1 MDDDDSEQN
10 KKTKRK
16 KGTSNVLQ
24 RYVAYVS
31 DVLSPI
37 WLRRLIQINDGNHWF
52 ILGCRY
58 HFLFNFRVFLVILYI
73 TYETLIK

>member
-58 HFLFNFRVFLVILYI
+58 HFLFNFRVFLVMLYI

>member
-16 KGTSNVLQ
+16 KGASNVLQ

-37 WLRRLIQINDGNHWF
+37 WLRRLIQINDGNNWF
-52 ILGCRY
+52 ILGSRY
-58 HFLFNFRVFLVILYI
+58 NFLFNFRVFLVILYLA
-73 TYETLIK
+73 YETLIK

>member
-31 DVLSPI
+31 DLSPI
-37 WLRRLIQINDGNHWF
+37 WLRRFIQINDGNNWF

-58 HFLFNFRVFLVILYI
+58 NFLFNFRVLLVILYI
-73 TYETLIK
+73 TYEALIK

>member
-37 WLRRLIQINDGNHWF
+37 WLRRFIQINDGNNWF

-58 HFLFNFRVFLVILYI
+58 NFLFNFRVLLVILYI
-73 TYETLIK
+73 TYEALIK